1 MAAKTHSEKTSQ
13 SGGLPPV
20 VKILIIVFIVLVV
33 LGIIISAVMG
43 MVLKKA
49 GSALLNKA
57 VESQT
62 GIKTNIEDLEKGK
75 MTFTDPKTG
84 AKVEINS
91 GEIPADFPKSFPL
104 YPGAKLAATLSG
116 NNKDD
121 EGGYWLTFTTGD
133 GFSKVADYF
142 KTNLAAKGWTAQNVF
157 EAGDNTTM
165 SVKGNN
171 MEGTVSV
178 SRTGDSKETTIV
190 VMLSEK

>member
-1 MAAKTHSEKTSQ
+1 MAEKAQTDNKTQ
-13 SGGLPPV
+13 SSGLPPI
-20 VKILIIVFIVLVV
+20 VKILIIVLIVLVV
-33 LGIIISAVMG
+33 LGILISAVVG

-57 VESQT
+57 IESQT
-62 GIKTNIEDLEKGK
+62 GVKTNIQDLEKGK

-116 NNKDD
+116 NSEDD
-121 EGGYWLTFTTGD
+121 EGGYWLTFTSGD
-133 GFSKVADYF
+133 SVSKVTGYF
-142 KTNLAAKGWTAQNVF
+142 KNNLAAKGWTTENLF

-165 SVKGNN
+165 SVKGFGT
-171 MEGTVSV
+171 EGTVAI
-178 SRTGDSKETTIV
+178 TAADNSKETTIV
-190 VMLSEK
+190 IMLSEK